1 MTMSSAH
8 STPILI
14 PPSGIATPLQRVPLS
29 GPESTAVYSEA
40 WLQHLLYRFPS
51 ALPISE
57 IDDSFSGAIPVCR
70 EMNTPAG
77 PVDVVYVTPNGRPV
91 IVEAKLWRNPEARR
105 KVVGQVLD
113 YAKELGRFSYESF
126 DAAVRAARRAMDGED
141 PPQGVADLVRQ
152 ASTDFV
158 EAQFHDSLTRNLRRG
173 EFLLLIVGDGIREGV
188 GAIADF
194 LEAHGGLHFTF
205 GLVEMA
211 VYRTPDNGQLV
222 QPRVLVQSTIIRR
235 TVVELVD
242 GTMSVRDEA
251 GEVGEESAVEGER
264 QDLLQRRAL
273 YSAFWTKFLA
283 ALNVDDKSQPIKRP
297 SLGTNQG
304 FPLPDGVE
312 GGMSAYLARS
322 SGSAGVYLA
331 FRDNPVGKRQYAA
344 LLEDR
349 EAIEQALGF
358 PIEWEGNEVIIAKR
372 RFDGELADTSRNDIV
387 QWLVPRVNRMITVFR
402 PRLQTLVKDAG

>member
-1 MTMSSAH
+1 MSSAH

-14 PPSGIATPLQRVPLS
+14 PPAGTAIPLRRVPLS

-40 WLQHLLYRFPS
+40 WLQELLYRFPS

-57 IDDSFSGAIPVCR
+57 IDDSFSSAIPVCR

-77 PVDVVYVTPNGRPV
+77 PVDVVYITPNGRPV

-113 YAKELGRFSYESF
+113 YAKELGHFSYESF
-126 DAAVRAARRAMDGED
+126 DAAVRAARRAIDGED

-158 EAQFHDSLTRNLRRG
+158 EAQFCDSLTRNLRRG
-173 EFLLLIVGDGIREGV
+173 DFLLLIVGDGIREGV

-222 QPRVLVQSTIIRR
+222 QPRVLVQSTIVRR
-235 TVVELVD
+235 TVVELVN
-242 GTMSVRDEA
+242 GSMSVRDEG
-251 GEVGEESAVEGER
+251 GEVEEDVATGEGER

-283 ALNVDDKSQPIKRP
+283 ALNVDDKSQPIKKP

-304 FPLPDGVE
+304 FAMPDEIE
-312 GGMSAYLARS
+312 GGMSAYLARA
-322 SGSAGVYLA
+322 SGHAGAYLA

-349 EAIEQALGF
+349 ETIDQALDF
-358 PIEWEGNEVIIAKR
+358 PIEWRGDNLIIASR
-372 RFDGELADTSRNDIV
+372 RFDGELADTSRNDV
-387 QWLVPRVNRMITVFR
+387 VEWLAPRVNRMVTVFR
-402 PRLQTLVKDAG
+402 PRLQALVKEIA